1 MAEDATR
8 IERCGIAINMLTS
21 KMNMLYHENSWM
33 VHEFNEEVRK
43 YEARIQR
50 LQDVNRQCMK
60 KMLENNTRFAEKIG
74 GMQIEHNIKLMNV
87 QTESDRKNMESLYK
101 IKQLSDKVENLELL
115 LSTKNN
121 QHNDNVE
128 LKQKYDIVTEKY
140 NNLVVHQKINE
151 TKFEKMQD
159 DHKELEMKYN
169 DLKIKYDEMKQK
181 HDYKSWD
188 ANMIVEWIMWID
200 ISRYV
205 KYKDILLINMNKE
218 RIDGTCLKD
227 LDKNDLHRLGVEQ
240 FKDKRDLYEEI
251 QQLVCNQI
259 DNEQQ
264 EGENEMTL
272 I

>member
-1 MAEDATR
+1 M
-8 IERCGIAINMLTS
+8 
-21 KMNMLYHENSWM
+21 
-33 VHEFNEEVRK
+33 
-43 YEARIQR
+43 
-50 LQDVNRQCMK
+50 
-60 KMLENNTRFAEKIG
+60 
-74 GMQIEHNIKLMNV
+74 
-87 QTESDRKNMESLYK
+87 
-101 IKQLSDKVENLELL
+101 
-115 LSTKNN
+115 
-121 QHNDNVE
+121 E
-128 LKQKYDIVTEKY
+128 LKEKYDVVTEKY
-140 NNLVVHQKINE
+140 NNLVVQQKINE

-218 RIDGTCLKD
+218 RIDETCLKD